1 MNSLEEQYALVR
13 LDQLPEAMQKTIEAK
28 RLVESGVV
36 STVLEAVEQVGLSR
50 SSFYKYRDSVH
61 PFRSLNQKKMVT
73 IVMILEDRS
82 GVLSGVLG
90 FLASMGVNILTIHQT
105 IPLQS
110 EASVSMTVDLSQTNT
125 NFEDV
130 LEKLR
135 SRSGVQRATVIGAE

>member
-1 MNSLEEQYALVR
+1 MNSLEKQYALVR